1 MSQSRKRLRVGLS
14 DESPFIIYTLQSI
27 LSAEFNHLEIYTYP
41 PDTKNLL
48 LRLREDTPDI
58 LITDSFFSFD
68 RNDLNGVSKLEE
80 IHKQSSD
87 LKILVFTASRSLNFL
102 KRVLQVP
109 VSAVVSKRDD
119 IQDLVKAV
127 HWISSF
133 HTSVYYSETMKDLA
147 HLASYQP
154 TQNLLSPS
162 EMEVIRLFAMGHSL
176 MEIAKVRSRSIS
188 TVATQK
194 YNAMRKLH
202 LSTNTELIKYV
213 FAHELI

>member
-27 LSAEFNHLEIYTYP
+27 LSAEFNNLEIYTYP

-48 LRLREDTPDI
+48 LHLREDTPDI

-68 RNDLNGVSKLEE
+68 RNDLNGVRKLEE

-87 LKILVFTASRSLNFL
+87 LKILVFTASQSLSFL

-119 IQDLVKAV
+119 IHDFLKAV
-127 HWISSF
+127 HWISTAHS
-133 HTSVYYSETMKDLA
+133 SVYYSEKMKDLA
-147 HLASYQP
+147 QLASAP
-154 TQNLLSPS
+154 STKNILSPS
-162 EMEVIRLFAMGHSL
+162 ELEVIRLFAMGQSL

>member
-14 DESPFIIYTLQSI
+14 DESPFIIYTLRSI
-27 LSAEFNHLEIYTYP
+27 LSAEFDDLEIYTYP
-41 PDTKNLL
+41 PDIKNLL
-48 LRLREDTPDI
+48 LRLKEDTPDL
-58 LITDSFFSFD
+58 LITDSFFTSD
-68 RNDLNGVSKLEE
+68 CNDLNGVSKPEE
-80 IHKQSSD
+80 IHKQSPD
-87 LKILVFTASRSLNFL
+87 LRMLVFTTSRSLSFM
-102 KRVLQVP
+102 KRVLQLP

-119 IQDLVKAV
+119 IHDLVNAV
-127 HWISSF
+127 HWISAAHSG
-133 HTSVYYSETMKDLA
+133 VYYSETMKSLA
-147 HLASYQP
+147 HLASTQP
-154 TQNLLSPS
+154 AQNVLSPS

-188 TVATQK
+188 TVSTQK

>member
-1 MSQSRKRLRVGLS
+1 MSQRRKRLRVGLS
-14 DESPFIIYTLQSI
+14 DESPFIIYSLQSI
-27 LSAEFNHLEIYTYP
+27 LSAEFNNLEVYTYP
-41 PDTKNLL
+41 PDTRNLL
-48 LRLREDTPDI
+48 PGLREDTPDI
-58 LITDSFFSFD
+58 LITDSCFSFD
-68 RNDLNGVSKLEE
+68 GNDSNGISKIEE
-80 IHKQSSD
+80 IHKQSPD
-87 LKILVFTASRSLNFL
+87 LRILIFTASRSLSFL
-102 KRVLQVP
+102 KMVLQVP

-119 IQDLVKAV
+119 IYDLVKAV
-127 HWISSF
+127 HWISFS
-133 HTSVYYSETMKDLA
+133 HSSVYYSEKMKDLA
-147 HLASYQP
+147 HLASTQP